1 MNLGISWTKLII
13 ALICT
18 LIGIVLAVVTLFQYS
33 KQKKKSDEFN
43 AKPFII
49 KIAIILALFIIAQI
63 LLILN
68 R

>member
-18 LIGIVLAVVTLFQYS
+18 LIGTVFAVVTFFQYS

-43 AKPFII
+43 VKPFAI
-49 KIAIILALFIIAQI
+49 KVAIILALFIIAQI

>member
-1 MNLGISWTKLII
+1 MNLGISLIKLII

-18 LIGIVLAVVTLFQYS
+18 LIGIVLTVVTFFQYS
-33 KQKKKSDEFN
+33 KQKKKSDEFD
-43 AKPFII
+43 AKPFAI
-49 KIAIILALFIIAQI
+49 KSAIILALFIIAQI